1 MRSID
6 KFERCL
12 AGAQKCKRDSYSYG
26 ICMLLALTTDY
37 YDLCT
42 RRYMRALR
50 HGKKYVELA
59 NYYGGKR

>member
-12 AGAQKCKRDSYSYG
+12 AGAQKCKRDSYSYS
-26 ICMLLALTTDY
+26 ICVLLAPTKGDHE
-37 YDLCT
+37 LCT
-42 RRYMRALR
+42 RRYKRAIK

-59 NYYGGKR
+59 NYYGGK